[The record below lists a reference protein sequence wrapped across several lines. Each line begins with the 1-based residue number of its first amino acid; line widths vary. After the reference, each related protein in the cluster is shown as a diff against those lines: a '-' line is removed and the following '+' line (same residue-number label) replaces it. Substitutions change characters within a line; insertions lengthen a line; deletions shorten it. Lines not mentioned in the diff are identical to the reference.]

1 MKKTVLWGLLFAATY
16 SFIYG
21 DNDVNVFKEPKPLFS
36 EISRA
41 QKIELVKKVEEID
54 NKNLRY
60 FSGIN
65 SVAVDKSGN
74 YYIFD
79 YTHCTI
85 IKLDRD
91 FRFVTTISRNG
102 KGPGEFNCQPLR
114 GDEVSIGLD
123 EKLYLLNIVDK
134 KIIKF
139 TTAGGYIDDHKIE
152 QFGLTRVAADKDGN
166 LYLPSVKGH
175 IIDVH
180 KPDMTYEKSF
190 LPGNLL
196 KSFLFYT
203 PDPCV
208 IYKHTSPSNSTL
220 NFDFLGSGDL
230 VIANKYDLSITV
242 LDRKDGKIKNKFYAW
257 DEYILSEYKVELN
270 MAKKMAEKG
279 AMCPF
284 FLGISRM
291 FIDDRDQ
298 ICIMFND
305 ANNDAFIYRF
315 AVDGDLKQVYAVA
328 QAKIDEGPP
337 TFFQGKDDTFVGY
350 THYGLYV
357 YKIKDE
363 AKK

>member
-1 MKKTVLWGLLFAATY
+1 MKKGILLITLSITTC
-16 SFIYG
+16 SFFYG
-21 DNDVNVFKEPKPLFS
+21 ESDVKVFKEPKPIFS

-123 EKLYLLNIVDK
+123 EKLYLVNIVDR

-139 TTAGGYIDDHKIE
+139 TTAGGYIDDYKIE

-257 DEYILSEYKVELN
+257 DEYMLFEYKVELN

-279 AMCPF
+279 AMCPIF
-284 FLGISRM
+284 YGLSVMFLDNS
-291 FIDDRDQ
+291 DR
-298 ICIMFND
+298 IYIMFND
-305 ANNDAFIYRF
+305 SNNDEFLYQFTR
-315 AVDGDLKQVYAVA
+315 DGDLEQVYAVA
-328 QAKIDEGPP
+328 PAEIDEGPP
-337 TFFQGKDDTFVGY
+337 IFFKREDDTFIAY
-350 THYGLYV
+350 THVGLYV
-357 YKIKDE
+357 YKIKE
-363 AKK
+363 EGKK

>member
-1 MKKTVLWGLLFAATY
+1 MKKAMLWILLFIVTG
-16 SFIYG
+16 SFSYG

-60 FSGIN
+60 FAGIN

-85 IKLDRD
+85 IKLDQE

-114 GDEVSIGLD
+114 GDQVSIGLD
-123 EKLYLLNIVDK
+123 EKLYLVNIVDK

-139 TTAGGYIDDHKIE
+139 TTTGGYIDDHKIQ
-152 QFGLTRVAADKDGN
+152 QFGFTRVAADKDGN
-166 LYLPSVKGH
+166 IYFPSVKGY

-180 KPDMTYEKSF
+180 KPDMQYEKSF

-208 IYKHTSPSNSTL
+208 IYKHTAPSYATL

-230 VIANKYDLSITV
+230 VIANRYDLSITV
-242 LDRKDGKIKNKFYAW
+242 LDRKSGKIKNKFYAW
-257 DEYILSEYKVELN
+257 DEYILSEYKVNL
-270 MAKKMAEKG
+270 KKVQQIEVKG
-279 AMCPF
+279 VSCSMCYG
-284 FLGISRM
+284 LSRM

-305 ANNDAFIYRF
+305 SNNDAFIYRF

-328 QAKIDEGPP
+328 PAEIDEGPP
-337 TFFQGKDDTFVGY
+337 IFFQGKGDTFVGY